1 MAFPYSSGD
10 VLTASDLNASSGL
23 VLVKSVTIGSG
34 VSSVTV
40 TNAFSSTF
48 DNYRLMIRVETA
60 STDVAINL
68 VMGTST
74 TGYYYSAMLAE
85 FTGVTG
91 QTNLQNG
98 SKWRIGAADSTGGR
112 IACDIFSPYLA
123 TRTAVGFSSTY
134 YDPSGYQETGGGFH
148 NDSSQYTQFGID
160 SAGATMTGGDI
171 RLYGYNNG

>member
-10 VLTASDLNASSGL
+10 VLTAADLNQSSGF
-23 VLVKSVTIGSG
+23 VLVKSLTIGSA

-40 TNAFSSTF
+40 TDAFSSTF
-48 DNYRLMIRVETA
+48 DNYRLMIRVENA
-60 STDVAINL
+60 SSDVAIGL
-68 VMGTST
+68 VLGTST
-74 TGYYYSAMLAE
+74 TGYYYSGVLAQWA
-85 FTGVTG
+85 GGTG

-98 SKWRIGAADSTGGR
+98 AKWRIGAVDTLGGR
-112 IACDIFSPYLA
+112 IACDIFSPHLA

-134 YDPSGYQETGGGFH
+134 YDTSGYQETGGGFH
-148 NDSSQYTQFGID
+148 ANASQFTQFVID